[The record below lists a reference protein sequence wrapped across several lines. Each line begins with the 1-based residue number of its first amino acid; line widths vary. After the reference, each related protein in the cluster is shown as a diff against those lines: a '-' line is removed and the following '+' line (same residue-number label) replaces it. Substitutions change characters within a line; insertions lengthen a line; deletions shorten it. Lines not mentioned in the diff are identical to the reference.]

1 MRDMS
6 RRATR
11 ATFFVA
17 IAIAV
22 AVQVY
27 SWGGPVRGG
36 YQIVAA
42 PAKSTGAAAQQT
54 VVERD
59 RNSLRWTAWDTDGDG
74 TWDEFTTL
82 RDQFTRPGLRR
93 PPKRWLV
100 VCLDG
105 VPLGEMQSLWDRG
118 HFREFFRPTATVS
131 TLPSDTETA
140 MTEVLHAKPVPGYE
154 HVYFD
159 RGENRT
165 RGGFWIT
172 LTGLGIPYVQALDY
186 DTPGWAKI
194 VHFVVTRK
202 AYRADV
208 GRFRH
213 DFLASS
219 APVFLAHVAASD
231 GLLHVDRL
239 ETAEPLLTEFENA
252 LSEIYFQA
260 HGDLGVIVFSD
271 HGNTET
277 PSRDAHVETFLTQR
291 GWQIRESVRGPR
303 EVAIPSYGLVA
314 FAAIYCR
321 PEAIEKIAE
330 DLRGIE
336 GADVIVSRLAD
347 GSVDGRANLE
357 ARIRAAASQASAE
370 LAWSSDGK
378 KYRYTAHDGDPLG
391 LLPIF
396 DSLRAAGKLDA
407 DGFASDADL
416 FAATSLAA
424 FPDSAARIRAWTMN
438 QVRNPADILLS
449 FKPGY
454 YHGIESFRHI
464 VNLAGT
470 HGGLERS
477 GSLGFAMAT
486 YPLPPATRLS
496 DLIPAE
502 LLPRPQN
509 AELARHVDIPQA
521 TPSEQPSPLY

>member
-1 MRDMS
+1 MS
-6 RRATR
+6 AGAIR

-17 IAIAV
+17 LAIEV
-22 AVQVY
+22 AMQVY
-27 SWGGPVRGG
+27 SWGGPIRGG
-36 YQIVAA
+36 YRIVAV
-42 PAKSTGAAAQQT
+42 PVKPTGATAQQT

-59 RNSLRWTAWDTDGDG
+59 RTSRRWTAWDTDGDG

-82 RDQFTRPGLRR
+82 RDNFTRPGLRT

-154 HVYFD
+154 HVYFG
-159 RGENRT
+159 RGENRI

-172 LTGLGIPYVQALDY
+172 LTGFGIPYVHVLDY

-208 GRFRH
+208 GRFR
-213 DFLASS
+213 DNFLASS
-219 APVFLAHVAASD
+219 APVFLAHIAASD
-231 GLLHVDRL
+231 GLLHVDKL
-239 ETAEPLLTEFENA
+239 ETAEPLLSEFENA

-260 HGDLGVIVFSD
+260 HGDLGLIVFSD

-277 PSRDAHVETFLTQR
+277 PSRAAHVETFLAQR

-303 EVAIPSYGLVA
+303 DVAIPSYGLVA

-321 PEAIEKIAE
+321 PEAIETIAE
-330 DLRGIE
+330 NLRGIE
-336 GADVIVSRLAD
+336 GADVIVSRLAN
-347 GSVDGRANLE
+347 GSVDGGANLE
-357 ARIRAAASQASAE
+357 ARIRAAASPATAD
-370 LAWSSDGK
+370 LAWSPDGR

-391 LLPIF
+391 LVPVF

-407 DGFASDADL
+407 NDFASDADL

-477 GSLGFAMAT
+477 GSLGFVMAT
-486 YPLPPATRLS
+486 YPLPPATRLG
-496 DLIPAE
+496 DLIPAN
-502 LLPRPQN
+502 LLPRLQN
-509 AELARHVDIPQA
+509 AEIARHVDFPQA

>member
-1 MRDMS
+1 MRD
-6 RRATR
+6 
-11 ATFFVA
+11 
-17 IAIAV
+17 
-22 AVQVY
+22 
-27 SWGGPVRGG
+27 
-36 YQIVAA
+36 
-42 PAKSTGAAAQQT
+42 
-54 VVERD
+54 
-59 RNSLRWTAWDTDGDG
+59 N
-74 TWDEFTTL
+74 
-82 RDQFTRPGLRR
+82 FTRPGLRT

-131 TLPSDTETA
+131 TFPSDTETA

-154 HVYFD
+154 HVYFN

-172 LTGLGIPYVQALDY
+172 LSGLGIPYIHALDY

-208 GRFRH
+208 GRFRK

-219 APVFLAHVAASD
+219 APVYLAHIAASD
-231 GLLHVDRL
+231 GLLHVDKL

-277 PSRDAHVETFLTQR
+277 PSRDAHVETFLAQR

-314 FAAIYCR
+314 FAAIYCH

-357 ARIRAAASQASAE
+357 ARIRAAASGETAE
-370 LAWSSDGK
+370 LAWSPDGK

-391 LLPIF
+391 LVPVF
-396 DSLRAAGKLDA
+396 DSLRAGGKLDA

-438 QVRNPADILLS
+438 QVRNPADVLLS
-449 FKPGY
+449 LKPGY

-470 HGGLERS
+470 HGGLEKS
-477 GSLGFAMAT
+477 GSLGFAMAS

-496 DLIPAE
+496 DLIPAK
-502 LLPRPQN
+502 LLPRLQN
-509 AELARHVDIPQA
+509 TELARRGGFLQPMA
-521 TPSEQPSPLY
+521 SEQPSPTN